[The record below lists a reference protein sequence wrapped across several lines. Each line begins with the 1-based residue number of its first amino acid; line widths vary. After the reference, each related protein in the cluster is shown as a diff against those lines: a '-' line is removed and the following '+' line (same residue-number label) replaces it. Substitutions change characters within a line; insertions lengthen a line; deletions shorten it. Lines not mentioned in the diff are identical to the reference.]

1 MDSAREA
8 RDVRRE
14 EAPEAKLGGLLP
26 GSRLTQCSHREELVE
41 PESNKATQISTY
53 M

>member
-8 RDVRRE
+8 RDVRLE

-26 GSRLTQCSHREELVE
+26 GSRLIQCSHKEELVE
-41 PESNKATQISTY
+41 PDPNNTIT
-53 M
+53 